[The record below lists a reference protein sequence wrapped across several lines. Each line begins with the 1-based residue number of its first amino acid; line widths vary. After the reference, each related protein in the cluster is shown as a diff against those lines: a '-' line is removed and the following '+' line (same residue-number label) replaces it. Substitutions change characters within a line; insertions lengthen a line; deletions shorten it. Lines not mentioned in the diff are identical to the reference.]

1 MRARAASSRAATEFM
16 VYPVSSRYIIAN
28 IVEPISF
35 NRGLLRKNYCAT
47 IQKITADFAMTD
59 HSKGSADIAGD
70 ASSWNNITGI
80 RRGPVYPNTAS
91 SVSPRESYLA

>member
-1 MRARAASSRAATEFM
+1 LINGNS
-16 VYPVSSRYIIAN
+16 V
-28 IVEPISF
+28 

-47 IQKITADFAMTD
+47 IQKITVDFAMTD
-59 HSKGSADIAGD
+59 HSKGSADID

-91 SVSPRESYLA
+91 SVSLRESYLA